1 MAAGPL
7 LFGLLVGLAV
17 LVMFLAMWRTIQ
29 TPDPVEV
36 RMEEY
41 GAGGEVTLS
50 VDSEELVRGRRRAW
64 AIVSR
69 LLAGFGLGPRLAT
82 DLMRADVPLTAAEF
96 ALIMAALAVAGFAI
110 GTLRMGL
117 VLGLVV
123 GTGAGYAPYF
133 YLGYR
138 RGRRQTAFTE
148 QLPDILTLLVGALRA
163 GYGLTQAIEM
173 LVEELPDPAAKEFTR
188 VMRSIE
194 LGSTVQDALR
204 EMADR
209 VGSDDLDL
217 VVTAISVQY
226 EMGGNLAQTLD
237 TIGETV
243 RDRIRILREIR
254 VLTAQQRITG
264 YVLAVWP
271 LIMGVIL
278 FLINPSY
285 MGRLFQADMRW
296 VPAVAIVMQLMGFMV
311 IRKIVDIDV

>member
-1 MAAGPL
+1 MAGPL

-17 LVMFLAMWRTIQ
+17 LVGFFALWRTAQ
-29 TPDPVEV
+29 TRDPVEE

-41 GAGGEVTLS
+41 GAGGEISLS
-50 VDSEELVRGRRRAW
+50 AGSDELVQGRRRGW
-64 AIVSR
+64 GTVSR

-96 ALIMAALAVAGFAI
+96 ALIMALLAVAGFAV

-117 VLGLVV
+117 LLGLAV
-123 GTGAGYAPYF
+123 GAGLGYAPYL

-138 RGRRQTAFTE
+138 KGRRQNAFTE

-163 GYGLTQAIEM
+163 GYGLTQALEM
-173 LVEELPDPAAKEFTR
+173 LVEELPDPASKEFRR

-194 LGSTVQDALR
+194 LGSTVQHALR

-243 RDRIRILREIR
+243 RDRIRILREIK

-271 LIMGVIL
+271 FIMGVVL

-285 MGRLFQADMRW
+285 MGRLFEEDMRW
-296 VPAVAIVMQLMGFMV
+296 VPAIAVVMQVMGFLV

>member
-7 LFGLLVGLAV
+7 LFGLLVGLAI
-17 LVMFLAMWRTIQ
+17 LVMFAALWQTVRTR
-29 TPDPVEV
+29 DPVEE

-41 GAGGEVTLS
+41 GAGGEVALS
-50 VDSEELVRGRRRAW
+50 VDSQELVRGQRRAW
-64 AIVSR
+64 VTVGRI
-69 LLAGFGLGPRLAT
+69 LAGFGLGPRLAKE
-82 DLMRADVPLTAAEF
+82 LMRADVPLTAAEF
-96 ALIMAALAVAGFAI
+96 ALIMTALGIVGFAI

-123 GTGAGYAPYF
+123 GAVAGYAPYA

-138 RGRRQTAFTE
+138 RGRRQRAFTE

-163 GYGLTQAIEM
+163 GYGLTQAMAM

-194 LGSTVQDALR
+194 LGSTVQNGLR

-271 LIMGVIL
+271 FIMGVIL
-278 FLINPSY
+278 FLMNPSY
-285 MGRLFQADMRW
+285 MGRLFRPDMRL
-296 VPAVAIVMQLMGFMV
+296 VPVVAVVMQVMGFLV